1 MWVTFSPLIAGSIL
15 TFLLAIPA
23 RAETSADDIPTTPT
37 VGSPPV
43 ASEAPLDAAPTPTG
57 EVPPDSVA
65 GTEFGEAG
73 DILPEDCEGT
83 NRSLLTTAAVVDVV
97 SLIFFF
103 LMFALANRRDWIKPG
118 GAVRYFV
125 VLLPFLV
132 IPAVGL
138 SVLRPDVEI
147 VALCVARAD
156 YRHLLVLV
164 DQPTWLQCAAL
175 GSAPV
180 LLVALLF
187 PFVSAPL
194 RRRK

>member
-1 MWVTFSPLIAGSIL
+1 
-15 TFLLAIPA
+15 
-23 RAETSADDIPTTPT
+23 
-37 VGSPPV
+37 
-43 ASEAPLDAAPTPTG
+43 
-57 EVPPDSVA
+57 
-65 GTEFGEAG
+65 
-73 DILPEDCEGT
+73 
-83 NRSLLTTAAVVDVV
+83 
-97 SLIFFF
+97 
-103 LMFALANRRDWIKPG
+103 
-118 GAVRYFV
+118 VRYFV